1 MVYESVTDRSR
12 LFRGGS
18 LGVLVGLLW
27 AVSGLSGVALVGFV
41 ALVWVVVQTVYTVA
55 VGQLLFAVFIA
66 DPGWGGV
73 MGVVAF
79 GVLFVPDLIQQWNLP
94 TAALA
99 TLVWGMMT
107 AVLLGSLLV
116 ESLLVTAV
124 VLCLGFG
131 LIAYSIHRYEL
142 VRFGLVSQTT

>member
-1 MVYESVTDRSR
+1 MVYESVIDRPR

-41 ALVWVVVQTVYTVA
+41 ALVWAVVQTPYTVA

-66 DPGWGGV
+66 APGRGGIV
-73 MGVVAF
+73 GVIAF

-94 TAALA
+94 TATLA
-99 TLVWGMMT
+99 TGVWVTMT
-107 AVLLGSLLV
+107 AVLLSSLLV
-116 ESLLVTAV
+116 DSVLVTAV

-142 VRFGLVSQTT
+142 VRFGLVSQIE